1 MPQPNNPQVVA
12 RQVERIVRQLNSLST
27 LPAVA
32 AGLLSRLSES
42 GADPAALAETIQS
55 DPALTA
61 KVLALAHQEGVR
73 FTDGPSVAEAA
84 AKLSSALLREAVISV
99 KVFDLFDRHEDADAK
114 RPLPRKQMARHSL
127 AVACCAAE
135 LAERLLPP
143 EQRPTAYL
151 AGLLH
156 DIGKCALDEV
166 MPKSFMRMVDEA
178 RTAKTSLVQIEQT
191 HLGLDHAVL
200 GKRLAQKWFLP
211 EPVAAAVWLHHCD
224 AQTLAADLPDA
235 QMIRIVALA
244 DRMARAAGVGHGG
257 SYDTPHDIEE
267 FARLL
272 SLDAGHLA
280 QIADNLAE
288 GVRQKSH
295 ALGLETPDDAAQYY
309 ALIRKTAEGLAQD
322 NRKLAASSDEC
333 RVLTAQAKLI
343 SDFLQSI
350 DEHASALDMAQAF
363 AAAWQTHCQSG
374 LTCVYAVPDST
385 EPLVELA
392 AIDRQGRI
400 DLKSLQM
407 PEGVPPVPHDIR
419 TQPSI
424 QPAADGAKWLLEQLG
439 ADFDPARMKMVP
451 LTMGD
456 EAVAVL
462 VYEDFAP
469 AKDGYADSSIL
480 LCCRVAAATIAMA
493 QAARK
498 HIELA
503 ERFVQVMSTLRQ
515 TRAELARRQSLE
527 GLAQMA
533 AGAAHELNN
542 PLAVISGRAQL
553 LLTAEE
559 DADKK
564 KILGQI
570 QERTEEMSQIVTDL
584 MAFARPTNPQKRA
597 VSLDELLHKAV
608 EKTRTDAGLTS
619 LEINFSGLGQ
629 PCGVY
634 VDVHQ
639 VTQSLSSILTN
650 ALQSYKGDN
659 GPVWIDCADRPDEKR
674 AVVMIRDAGCGMDA
688 ETLEKATQPFFSFR
702 PAGRRR
708 GMGLAH
714 AQRLLSFNG
723 GNLKLASE
731 PGKGTTVTVTLPKV

>member
-1 MPQPNNPQVVA
+1 MPQPNSPQGVA

-27 LPAVA
+27 MPSVA
-32 AGLLSRLSES
+32 AGLLNRLSDG
-42 GADPAALAETIQS
+42 GADPATLAETIQS

-61 KVLALAHQEGVR
+61 KVLALAHQEGVC
-73 FTDGPSVAEAA
+73 FTDGPSMDEAVSA
-84 AKLSSALLREAVISV
+84 LSGALLREAVISV
-99 KVFDLFDRHEDADAK
+99 KVFDMFDRQEDADAK
-114 RPLPRKQMARHSL
+114 RPLPRKQMALHSL
-127 AVACCAAE
+127 ATGCCAAD

-166 MPKSFMRMVDEA
+166 MPKGFARMVEEA
-178 RTAKTSLVQIEQT
+178 RTARTSLAQIEQT

-211 EPVAAAVWLHHCD
+211 EPVVAAIWLHHCD

-235 QMIRIVALA
+235 PIARIVALA
-244 DRMARAAGVGHGG
+244 DRIARTAGVGHGG
-257 SYDTPHDIEE
+257 SYDTPQDIDE

-272 SLDAGHLA
+272 SLDAEQLA
-280 QIADNLAE
+280 QISGNLAE
-288 GVRQKSH
+288 TVRQKSR
-295 ALGLETPDDAAQYY
+295 ALGLETPDDAARYC
-309 ALIRKTAEGLAQD
+309 AVIRKTAAGLAED
-322 NRKLAASSDEC
+322 NRKLAESSNEC
-333 RVLTAQAKLI
+333 RLLTAQAKLMG
-343 SDFLQSI
+343 DFLGAI
-350 DEHASALDMAQAF
+350 DQNASTLEMAQAF

-374 LTCVYAVPDST
+374 LTCVYAVPDPT

-392 AIDRQGRI
+392 AIDRRGRI
-400 DLKSLQM
+400 DLKSFQM
-407 PEGVPPVPHDIR
+407 PEGVPPVPQGIR

-424 QPAADGAKWLLEQLG
+424 QPVADGAKWLLEQLG
-439 ADFDPARMKMVP
+439 SDFDPARMKMAP
-451 LTMGD
+451 LAMGD
-456 EAVAVL
+456 EAVAGL
-462 VYEDFAP
+462 VFEDFSA
-469 AKDGYADSSIL
+469 GRQTSADDSIL
-480 LCCRVAAATIAMA
+480 LSCRLAAAVIALA
-493 QAARK
+493 QAVRRN
-498 HIELA
+498 IELA

-553 LLTAEE
+553 LLTGEN
-559 DADKK
+559 DPDKK
-564 KILGQI
+564 QMLRQI

-584 MAFARPTNPQKRA
+584 MAFARPNQPNRQA
-597 VSLDELLHKAV
+597 VSVGELIQKAI
-608 EKTRTDAGLTS
+608 EKTCKACELKSMEAEIAGAN
-619 LEINFSGLGQ
+619 E
-629 PCGVY
+629 CGSVY

-639 VTQSLSSILTN
+639 MTHGLSCILTN

-659 GPVWIDCADRPDEKR
+659 GPIGIDCAAGADGRT
-674 AVVMIRDAGCGMDA
+674 AVIAVRDAGCGMDA
-688 ETLEKATQPFFSFR
+688 DTLQKATQPFFSFR

-714 AQRLLSFNG
+714 AQRFLLLNG
-723 GNLKLASE
+723 GNLALDSE